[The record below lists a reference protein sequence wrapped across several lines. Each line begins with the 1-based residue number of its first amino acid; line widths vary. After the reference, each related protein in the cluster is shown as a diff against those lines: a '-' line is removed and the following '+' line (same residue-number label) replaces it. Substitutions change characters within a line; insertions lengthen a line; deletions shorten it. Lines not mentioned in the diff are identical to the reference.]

1 MTAPADR
8 ASMRGLRFLLVA
20 LLPTAAPF
28 GLHAPTLHRSQAWRL
43 PVRGTSVAVA
53 SSADVSELQLTPEL
67 EKTVRGFQMVPDQK
81 LRYQQLLF
89 LAAKLGPMDTELCV
103 DDNKVPGCLSVVH
116 VHARREDDL
125 IYFQGESD
133 AQLTKGL
140 VALLVNGLSGNT
152 NEQIQAVKP
161 EFIQACG
168 LAQHAR
174 QGQRRPCRH
183 GSRRGHPNPP
193 HPRGRRAAAAPG
205 CHRVWAAG
213 RQRLPAQPLSVCS
226 HARRSL
232 TPGRNSGFLNML
244 SKMKQQAA
252 ACS

>member
-81 LRYQQLLF
+81 LRYQHLLF

-174 QGQRRPCRH
+174 QGQEDRIGTARGEVVPTRPTLVAA
-183 GSRRGHPNPP
+183 GL
-193 HPRGRRAAAAPG
+193 PRLRAATVSGRPGVSACLPNRSACARTPADRSRPAAT
-205 CHRVWAAG
+205 AA
-213 RQRLPAQPLSVCS
+213 SSTC
-226 HARRSL
+226 
-232 TPGRNSGFLNML
+232 
-244 SKMKQQAA
+244 
-252 ACS
+252 